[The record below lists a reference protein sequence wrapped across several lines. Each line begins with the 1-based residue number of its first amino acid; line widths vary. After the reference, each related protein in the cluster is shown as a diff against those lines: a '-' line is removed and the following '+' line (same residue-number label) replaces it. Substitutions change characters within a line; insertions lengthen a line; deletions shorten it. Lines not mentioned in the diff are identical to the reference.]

1 MLTDVHEDHLTDS
14 AAAAVAAKRT
24 IEGLG
29 ISLQASEDRTAAL
42 ERQLRNDQ
50 SNHERALKLLQVG
63 TTFSYN
69 DKQHDTS

>member
-1 MLTDVHEDHLTDS
+1 MADS
-14 AAAAVAAKRT
+14 AAAAAAAKRT

-29 ISLQASEDRTAAL
+29 TSLQSSEDRTAEL

-63 TTFSYN
+63 MTYPVMMT
-69 DKQHDTS
+69 HT